1 MKKEDVLL
9 ATHKSAEKR
18 SRQAVKLLEL
28 NNAVKS
34 SIKTG
39 VKTVVELV
47 ETKDSEAAVAA
58 LARTIPAIAKAAAKG
73 AFHKKTASRK
83 ISRLTK
89 RVNTLKA

>member
-1 MKKEDVLL
+1 L

-18 SRQAVKLLEL
+18 SRQGQVHQER

-39 VKTVVELV
+39 VKSVLSAV
-47 ETKDSEAAVAA
+47 ETKDPEAAKAA
-58 LARTIPAIAKAAAKG
+58 LAKAIPAISKAAAKG

-89 RVNTLKA
+89 RVNTLKG

>member
-1 MKKEDVLL
+1 M

-18 SRQAVKLLEL
+18 SKQALKHQER

-39 VKTVVELV
+39 VKTVLAAVDA
-47 ETKDSEAAVAA
+47 KDPEAAQAA
-58 LARTIPAIAKAAAKG
+58 LAKAVPAISKAAAKG

-89 RVNTLKA
+89 RVNTLKG

>member
-1 MKKEDVLL
+1 L

-18 SRQAVKLLEL
+18 SRQAVKHREN

-39 VKTVVELV
+39 VKSVLEAV
-47 ETKDSEAAVAA
+47 ETKNPEAAKAA
-58 LARTIPAIAKAAAKG
+58 LAKAIPAISKAAAKG

-89 RVNTLKA
+89 RVNTLKG

>member
-1 MKKEDVLL
+1 M

-18 SRQAVKLLEL
+18 SRQAVKLRER

-47 ETKDSEAAVAA
+47 ETKDSAAAVAA